1 MLINTAWLLDYLDPH
16 PTHRDLIDAFTP
28 AGLEV
33 EESHELAVALR
44 GVVIGFI
51 RDIQPLAD
59 APGMHHAQIET
70 AKNRVID
77 VVCAS
82 EHEVRLGWGVPVAAA
97 GTVLPSG
104 VEIKA
109 AKYHGVDS
117 AGMIC
122 LDGEMGL
129 IARGSGLQVFEDETL
144 LGKPL
149 PEVSPIDEYLVE
161 LSILPNRG
169 DCLGMIGIAREIAAV
184 LGLTLKY
191 PVPRPL
197 VPKLQLGNE
206 APPKSVVPVT
216 IEEPLLCPRY
226 LGQAI
231 RGVTVGPSPHWLKS
245 RLLAA
250 GKRPINNVVDITN
263 FVLLEW
269 GQPLHAF
276 DLATLQGG
284 ENVAD
289 AASIRA
295 DAGSVRHGGEIRV
308 RKMKPGE
315 TLELLD
321 GTELKGDKQ
330 PLVIA
335 DGKRPVAL
343 AGIMGGAETQTRGE
357 TTDLLLEAACFDPVT
372 IRHTSRQIGV
382 RTDSSYRFERGTD
395 PNRMLLGAAT
405 RAAELIVELTGGQ
418 LDGDCT
424 EQYPTPKSPRQFTV
438 TTDQFSSLLGMPVD
452 AAMIRDNL
460 AKLEMECEV
469 AADPV
474 ADAASVR
481 ADAGSIRHGSNP
493 QSLTVTV
500 PTWRY
505 DANDP
510 VALIEDVA
518 RLVGYDAVPL
528 EPQSSADTSGHT
540 HPLDRLRRTVA
551 ETLVANG
558 FLECRTPPLVGHDP
572 ADTFAAGVAPI
583 RLTNPMRADMSELR
597 RSLLP
602 SVLEVVERNAR
613 RGAESFRYFEIDR
626 TFHNDGSRI
635 RKNSGVS
642 DAAGRILTNSATDHP
657 PVETWSVGLIA
668 GGPISDRSWQQAGDL
683 LDFYRVKGIVEN
695 LLEAAGVTSAVFEPY
710 DGPPRPSEVR
720 SRIREN
726 SATREEHGRILTNSA
741 TTNPDGLGGPSYIA
755 GFVPGKTAVIKAD
768 GCEVG
773 VLGAIDPKLV
783 AKSKLRSPLFAAEL
797 NLELL
802 AGHYSEIRLHR
813 GLPRTPAVSRDLA
826 LILPVGKTFAEIE
839 ATVRRA
845 FGKAAD
851 AVHADYAETSEEGA
865 AVDLLPPRLEQ
876 FRCIDEY
883 RGKPIPADRKS
894 LAVRLTFRDVART
907 LTSEES
913 TRLTDAV
920 VAALKEEHSAELR
933 G

>member
-16 PTHRDLIDAFTP
+16 PTHRELIDAFTP

-33 EESHELAVALR
+33 EESHELAAVLR

-51 RDIQPLAD
+51 RDVQPLAG
-59 APGMHHAQIET
+59 APGMHHAQIEV

-82 EHEVRLGWGVPVAAA
+82 EHEVRVGWGVPVAAA

-206 APPKSVVPVT
+206 ASPKSVVPVT

-276 DLATLQGG
+276 DLSKLQ
-284 ENVAD
+284 
-289 AASIRA
+289 
-295 DAGSVRHGGEIRV
+295 GGEIRV
-308 RKMKPGE
+308 RRMKPGE

-343 AGIMGGAETQTRGE
+343 AGIMGGAATQTRGE
-357 TTDLLLEAACFDPVT
+357 TTDVLLEAACFDPVT
-372 IRHTSRQIGV
+372 IRHTSRQLGV

-418 LDGDCT
+418 LDGECT

-438 TTDQFSSLLGMPVD
+438 TTQQFSGLLGMPVD

-460 AKLEMECEV
+460 AKLEMQCEV
-469 AADPV
+469 EEYDGPPRPSGGATGDLDGLGGP
-474 ADAASVR
+474 SYE
-481 ADAGSIRHGSNP
+481 N

-528 EPQSSADTSGHT
+528 VPTSSADTSGHT

-626 TFHNDGSRI
+626 TFSSNGWPGEPE
-635 RKNSGVS
+635 GVS
-642 DAAGRILTNSATDHP
+642 PRRSPVADAPGS

-668 GGPISDRSWQQAGDL
+668 GGPINDRSWQQAGDL

-695 LLEAAGVTSAVFEPY
+695 LLEAAGVTSAVFAQY
-710 DGPPRPSEVR
+710 DGPPRPSQ
-720 SRIREN
+720 
-726 SATREEHGRILTNSA
+726 SASGD
-741 TTNPDGLGGPSYIA
+741 PDGLGGPSYIA

-883 RGKPIPADRKS
+883 RGKPIPEDRKS

>member
-1 MLINTAWLLDYLDPH
+1 MLINTAWLLDYLTPH
-16 PTHRDLIDAFTP
+16 PTHRDLLDAFTP

-51 RDIQPLAD
+51 RDVQPLAG
-59 APGMHHAQIET
+59 AAGMYHTQIEV
-70 AKNRVID
+70 AKDRVVD

-82 EHEVRLGWGVPVAAA
+82 EHEVRVGWGIPVATA

-122 LDGEMGL
+122 LDGELGL
-129 IARGSGLQVFEDETL
+129 IARGSGLQEFEDESL
-144 LGKPL
+144 LGRPL

-191 PVPRPL
+191 PVPPPPL

-206 APPKSVVPVT
+206 SPKSVVPVT
-216 IEEPLLCPRY
+216 IEEPQLCPRY
-226 LGQAI
+226 LGQSI
-231 RGVTVGPSPHWLKS
+231 RGVKVGPSPHWLKS

-250 GKRPINNVVDITN
+250 GKRPISNVVDVTN

-276 DLATLQGG
+276 DLSTLQ
-284 ENVAD
+284 
-289 AASIRA
+289 
-295 DAGSVRHGGEIRV
+295 GGEIRV
-308 RKMKPGE
+308 RKMKKGE

-321 GTELKGDKQ
+321 GTELKGDTQ

-343 AGIMGGAETQTRGE
+343 AGIMGGAATQTRGE
-357 TTDLLLEAACFDPVT
+357 TTDVLLEAACFDPVT
-372 IRHTSRQIGV
+372 IRHTSRQLGV

-395 PNRMLLGAAT
+395 PNRMLIGAAT

-424 EQYPTPKSPRQFTV
+424 EQYPSPKSPRQFQV
-438 TTDQFSSLLGMPVD
+438 TTQQFSGLLGMPVD

-460 AKLEMECEV
+460 VKLEMECDDKLNV
-469 AADPV
+469 A
-474 ADAASVR
+474 
-481 ADAGSIRHGSNP
+481 
-493 QSLTVTV
+493 V

-505 DANDP
+505 DATDP

-528 EPQSSADTSGHT
+528 QPQSSADTSGHT
-540 HPLDRLRRTVA
+540 HPLDRLRKTIA

-558 FLECRTPPLVGHDP
+558 FLECRTPPLVGEDP

-583 RLTNPMRADMSELR
+583 RLTNPMRADMAELR

-626 TFHNDGSRI
+626 TFCHDPEGPI
-635 RKNSGVS
+635 
-642 DAAGRILTNSATDHP
+642 
-657 PVETWSVGLIA
+657 ETWSVGLIA
-668 GGPISDRSWQQAGDL
+668 GGPINDRSWQQAGDL

-695 LLEAAGVTSAVFEPY
+695 LLEAAGVASAVFEPTH
-710 DGPPRPSEVR
+710 SA
-720 SRIREN
+720 IRN
-726 SATREEHGRILTNSA
+726 PQSA
-741 TTNPDGLGGPSYIA
+741 IA
-755 GFVPGKTAVIKAD
+755 GFVPGKTAVIKAE
-768 GCEVG
+768 GREVG
-773 VLGAIDPKLV
+773 ILGAVDPKLV
-783 AKSKLRSPLFAAEL
+783 AKSKLRTPLFAAEL

-802 AGHYSEIRLHR
+802 TGHYSEIRLHR

-839 ATVRRA
+839 ATVRHA
-845 FGKAAD
+845 FTKAAD
-851 AVHADYAETSEEGA
+851 SVHADYIETSEEGA
-865 AVDLLPPRLEQ
+865 AEDLLPPRLEQ
-876 FRCIDEY
+876 FGCIDEY
-883 RGKPIPADRKS
+883 RGKPIPEDRKS
-894 LAVRLTFRDVART
+894 LAVRLTFRDIART

-920 VAALKEEHSAELR
+920 VAALKHEHSAELR